1 MKHIMHISLLDDTVR
16 DISPEGVMSVRLTNG
31 HGFALRDGESF
42 EDALK
47 RIDGWFDVAV
57 EIDVDPFNQASV
69 TKILIHPDSDLKD
82 TANNRKSFA
91 EQFLQ
96 AWATAKKT
104 PRPAAPKPSRNQV
117 VVDFFMTLPE
127 SVEAVQSLLKQ
138 GQNVVAVLGAT
149 GAMVKAYQKTN
160 DTKGLIMTIQEEM
173 VKQGKPLEI
182 GPDGKS
188 CFAYLIWH
196 STDSIDAPFEAGTV
210 ALLDP
215 TDLKMIDLIKSH
227 GLGTKH
233 KKFKLE
239 DV

>member
-1 MKHIMHISLLDDTVR
+1 MRHVAHISLLDDTVR
-16 DISPEGVMSVRLTNG
+16 DTSTEGFMVGRLTG
-31 HGFALRDGESF
+31 MHGFPIRDGENF
-42 EDALK
+42 EDAVK
-47 RIDGWFDVAV
+47 RAGWFDVAA
-57 EIDVDPFNQASV
+57 EIEVDPFNQASV
-69 TKILIHPDSDLKD
+69 TKMLIHPDSDLKD
-82 TANNRKSFA
+82 TANNRKWFA
-91 EQFLQ
+91 EQFLKV
-96 AWATAKKT
+96 WATEKRIPRAT
-104 PRPAAPKPSRNQV
+104 PEPSRNQV
-117 VVDFFMTLPE
+117 VIDFFMTLPE
-127 SVEAVQSLLKQ
+127 SVERVKELLNQ
-138 GQNVVAVLGAT
+138 GLNVVAVLGAK

-160 DTKGLIMTIQEEM
+160 DTKGLVMTLQEEM
-173 VKQGKPLEI
+173 VKQGYPLDI

>member
-82 TANNRKSFA
+82 TANNRKSIA

-96 AWATAKKT
+96 GWATAKKT
-104 PRPAAPKPSRNQV
+104 PRPAAQTIRDQV
-117 VVDFFMTLPE
+117 VIDFFMTLPE
-127 SVEAVQSLLKQ
+127 SVERVKELLNQ
-138 GQNVVAVLGAT
+138 GLNVVAVLGAK

-160 DTKGLIMTIQEEM
+160 DTKGLVMTLQEEM
-173 VKQGKPLEI
+173 VKQGYPLDI

-196 STDSIDAPFEAGTV
+196 STDSIDAPFEAGTL

-215 TDLKMIDLIKSH
+215 TDLKMMNLVKSH
-227 GLGTKH
+227 GLGTRH

>member
-82 TANNRKSFA
+82 TANNRKSIA

-96 AWATAKKT
+96 AWATATKT
-104 PRPAAPKPSRNQV
+104 PRPAAKPPQDQV
-117 VVDFFMTLPE
+117 VIDFFMTLPE
-127 SVEAVQSLLKQ
+127 SVEHVKEFLSQ
-138 GQNVVAVLGAT
+138 GQNVVAVLGAA
-149 GAMVKAYQKTN
+149 GAMIQPYQKTN

>member
-1 MKHIMHISLLDDTVR
+1 MRHVAHISLLDDTVR
-16 DISPEGVMSVRLTNG
+16 DTSTEGFMVGRLTG
-31 HGFALRDGESF
+31 MHGFPIRDGENF
-42 EDALK
+42 EDAVK
-47 RIDGWFDVAV
+47 RAGWFDVAA
-57 EIDVDPFNQASV
+57 EIEVDPFNQASV
-69 TKILIHPDSDLKD
+69 TKMLIHPDSDLKD
-82 TANNRKSFA
+82 TANNRKWFA
-91 EQFLQ
+91 EQFLKV
-96 AWATAKKT
+96 WATEKRIPRAT
-104 PRPAAPKPSRNQV
+104 PEPSRNQV
-117 VVDFFMTLPE
+117 VIDFFMTLPE
-127 SVEAVQSLLKQ
+127 SVERVKELLNQ
-138 GQNVVAVLGAT
+138 GLNVVAVLGAK

-160 DTKGLIMTIQEEM
+160 DTKGLVMTLQEEM
-173 VKQGKPLEI
+173 VKQGYPLDI

-215 TDLKMIDLIKSH
+215 TDLKMIDLIQSH

>member
-1 MKHIMHISLLDDTVR
+1 MRHIMHISLLDDAVR
-16 DISPEGVMSVRLTNG
+16 DTSTEGVMGIRLTNA
-31 HGFALRDGESF
+31 HGFAIQEGESF
-42 EDALK
+42 KDALK

-57 EIDVDPFNQASV
+57 EIEVDAFNTAAI
-69 TKILIHPDSDLKD
+69 TKMLIHPDSDLKD

-96 AWATAKKT
+96 AWATAEKT
-104 PRPAAPKPSRNQV
+104 PRPAAPKPSRDQV
-117 VVDFFMTLPE
+117 VIDFFMTLPE
-127 SVEAVQSLLKQ
+127 SVERVKELLNQ
-138 GQNVVAVLGAT
+138 GLNVVAVLGAK
-149 GAMVKAYQKTN
+149 GAMVQAYQRTN
-160 DTKGLIMTIQEEM
+160 DTKGLVMTLQEEM
-173 VKQGKPLEI
+173 VKQGYPLDI